1 MPESIAFE
9 SFPKIARLFRDC
21 IVTEK
26 IDGTNAQI
34 LVTPDEVKAGS
45 RNRWITPEAD
55 NFGFARW
62 VQANADMLR
71 GVLGEGR
78 HFGEW
83 WGPGIQRGYGLAE
96 KRFSLFN
103 VSKWRDVQPPLYCVP
118 VLYESDFST
127 TRIEG
132 VKDMLRSH
140 GSFAS
145 PGFMRPE
152 GIVVFHTASGQLFKS
167 TLEDDEKPKGLG
179 L

>member
-1 MPESIAFE
+1 MPESNAFE

-45 RNRWITPEAD
+45 RNRWITPAAD

-62 VQANADMLR
+62 VQANADVLR
-71 GVLGEGR
+71 EVLGEGR

-103 VSKWRDVQPPLYCVP
+103 VSRWRDVQPPLYCVP
-118 VLYESDFST
+118 VLYEGPFRTVAIAECMDH
-127 TRIEG
+127 
-132 VKDMLRSH
+132 LRET
-140 GSFAS
+140 GSKAS

-152 GIVVFHTASGQLFKS
+152 GVVVFHAASGQFFKS
-167 TLEDDEKPKGLG
+167 TLEDDEKPKGSRE
-179 L
+179 